1 MRAERTGRDGE
12 PSAETCISC
21 LGLLLL
27 AVAND
32 DVNDH
37 AGDDDDDAG
46 NDSAGNDAIKDTFS

>member
-1 MRAERTGRDGE
+1 MRAERTGREGE

-21 LGLLLL
+21 LALLLL